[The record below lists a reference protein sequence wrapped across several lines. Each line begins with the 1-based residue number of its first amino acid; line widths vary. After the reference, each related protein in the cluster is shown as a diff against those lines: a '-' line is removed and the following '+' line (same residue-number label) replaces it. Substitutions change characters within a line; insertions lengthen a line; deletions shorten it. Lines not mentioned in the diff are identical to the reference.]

1 MPVIHR
7 DHFAC
12 KIIHHHP
19 IAFPTLKSGASLID
33 VVYRACP
40 PGMISARVS
49 AVESQDEGNLVL

>member
-1 MPVIHR
+1 MPVIHEDHLAR
-7 DHFAC
+7 D
-12 KIIHHHP
+12 IIHHHP